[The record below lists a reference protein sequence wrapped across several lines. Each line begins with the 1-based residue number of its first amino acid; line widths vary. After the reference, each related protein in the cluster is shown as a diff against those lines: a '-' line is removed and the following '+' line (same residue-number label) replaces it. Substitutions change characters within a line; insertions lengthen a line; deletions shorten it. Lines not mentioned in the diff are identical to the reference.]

1 MAFLYEYMS
10 PDELA
15 YAKEEAQ
22 FNNDSMK
29 LDHALECIRMEHA
42 IRISNIDTESLIQE
56 YTQDDLENMYVKE
69 MAIYMEGVK
78 EWWEKFKNW
87 VKSIVNKILG
97 KKSNETPEN
106 PEEEVTVPYS
116 PKKLDEVLNK
126 VKGMI
131 SNITNIQKDD
141 GSLDTEKVVTGLGL
155 VAGAGG
161 IAAGLKA
168 IYKPVKMKIKDLIA
182 GLNSNG
188 KNLTDVSNSLNNA
201 PSGGEDAEKK
211 CKGIKDLVTPI
222 LSTVNG
228 WISNAWAIVTG
239 AKKKNSGEQGSSD
252 SADNSGSSKSENQDT
267 STSDTKE
274 EPPAN
279 DEKKPEEGSKPA
291 EPKQRSSTAQSY
303 ADWAAKTKGGPLG
316 SALNFMKK
324 YGRKNKIVENNTY
337 NMTTIEKIVNAA
349 KDDSSV
355 PEDMKK
361 SLDELLK
368 SAETA
373 GVESTLFEYTDDD
386 NDIGESIMES
396 LDDPFNFMESG
407 LEITGGLKEL
417 TDLIK
422 DL

>member
-22 FNNDSMK
+22 INNDSMK
-29 LDHALECIRMEHA
+29 LDHALECLRMEHA
-42 IRISNIDTESLIQE
+42 IRVSNIDTESLIQE
-56 YTQDDLENMYVKE
+56 YTQEDLENMYVKE

-78 EWWEKFKNW
+78 EWWDKFKTW
-87 VKSIVNKILG
+87 VKNLVNKILG
-97 KKSNETPEN
+97 KKVTEPPEN
-106 PEEEVTVPYS
+106 TEEEVTAPYS

-126 VKGMI
+126 AKSMI
-131 SNITNIQKDD
+131 SSITNVQKED
-141 GSLDTEKVVTGLGL
+141 GSLDTEKVAVGLGL

-188 KNLTDVSNSLNNA
+188 KNLTEVSNTLNNAA

-228 WISNAWAIVTG
+228 WIANAWSIVSG
-239 AKKKNSGEQGSSD
+239 GKKKDNGESESSG
-252 SADNSGSSKSENQDT
+252 SADNSKPEDQKTAPSSETPEQKSA
-267 STSDTKE
+267 E
-274 EPPAN
+274 ES
-279 DEKKPEEGSKPA
+279 KPEE
-291 EPKQRSSTAQSY
+291 PKHRSSTAQSY
-303 ADWAAKTKGGPLG
+303 SDWAAKTKSGSLG
-316 SALNFMKK
+316 STLNFLKK

-337 NMTTIEKIVNAA
+337 NMATIEKIVAAA
-349 KDDSSV
+349 KADSNV
-355 PEDMKK
+355 PDETKK

-368 SAETA
+368 SAKSA
-373 GVESTLFEYTDDD
+373 GVEAALFEYTDDD
-386 NDIGESIMES
+386 DIGESIMES
-396 LDDPFNFMESG
+396 LEDPFNFMESG

-417 TDLIK
+417 TDLIN

>member
-29 LDHALECIRMEHA
+29 LDHALECLRMEHV

-78 EWWEKFKNW
+78 EWWEKFKAW

-97 KKSNETPEN
+97 KKSTEPPEN

-126 VKGMI
+126 VKSMI

-182 GLNSNG
+182 DLNSNG

-239 AKKKNSGEQGSSD
+239 AKKKNNGEQSSSD
-252 SADNSGSSKSENQDT
+252 SADNSGSSKSENQDNGT
-267 STSDTKE
+267 SGTKE
-274 EPPAN
+274 EPSASE
-279 DEKKPEEGSKPA
+279 EKKPS

-303 ADWAAKTKGGPLG
+303 ADWAAKIKAGSLG

-324 YGRKNKIVENNTY
+324 YGRKNKIIENNTY

-349 KDDSSV
+349 KADSSV

-373 GVESTLFEYTDDD
+373 GVESTLFEYTDEGE
-386 NDIGESIMES
+386 DIGESIMES